1 MILGRL
7 RLLRRTLELVDLV
20 RDLRKVERAEVL
32 IESGPI
38 DVPWDVPVA
47 ITDDEPTERQH
58 APCWVLGG

>member
-1 MILGRL
+1 MILGRI
-7 RLLRRTLELVDLV
+7 RMLRRTRELVDLV

-47 ITDDEPTERQH
+47 IDDQPTERQH
-58 APCWVLGG
+58 APSYALGG